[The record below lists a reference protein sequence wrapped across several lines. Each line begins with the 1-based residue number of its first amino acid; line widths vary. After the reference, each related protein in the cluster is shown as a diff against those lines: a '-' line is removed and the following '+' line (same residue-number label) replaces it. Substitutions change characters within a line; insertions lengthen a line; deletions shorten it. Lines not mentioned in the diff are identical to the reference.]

1 MIDQA
6 LVQAAHRVFQVRH
19 DVPHDEFP
27 IGVRRDLLIGHVI
40 AVDGVDDAFRPHVH
54 HFVLDVHVG
63 TGRHDANHAARA
75 HRVLITLRVV
85 RGTR

>member
-27 IGVRRDLLIGHVI
+27 IVVRGDLLVRHVV
-40 AVDGVDDAFRPHVH
+40 AVDGVDHAFRPHVH
-54 HFVLDVHVG
+54 HFVLDVTFGPGVMMP
-63 TGRHDANHAARA
+63 
-75 HRVLITLRVV
+75 ITP
-85 RGTR
+85 RGPIAFTYVCLS